1 MTNFVTSVDGT
12 QIAYTKQ
19 GVGSPL
25 ILIDGAFCHRTFGAN
40 VKLPQYLTDHFEVYT
55 YDRRERGESGNTQP
69 YKVEREFEDLQAI
82 LNEIGEPPF
91 VYGISSGAA
100 LALEAVKHGLV
111 FKKLIVFEA
120 PYITD
125 NSRSPFPENYL
136 MNIQKLIKEKRY
148 AETVKYF
155 MKTGVGL
162 PSFVVW
168 IMGMMPA
175 WKKMKQI
182 APTLEYDTL
191 MLRDYGLGNPLKQE
205 DWEAVKIP
213 VLVISGSKSEQWS
226 QNAMKQLAEVLSGG
240 KHTDLVGQNHLV
252 NPKVLAPHLIKFFKN
267 E

>member
-1 MTNFVTSVDGT
+1 MSSFVTSPDGT
-12 QIAYTKQ
+12 QIAYTKK

-40 VKLPQYLTDHFEVYT
+40 VKLPQYLTDLFEVFT
-55 YDRRERGESGNTQP
+55 YDRRGRGESGNTKP
-69 YKVEREFEDLQAI
+69 FKVEREFEDLQAI
-82 LNEIGEPPF
+82 INRIGEPPF

-100 LALEAVKHGLV
+100 LALEAAKHGMK
-111 FKKLIVFEA
+111 FKKLVVFEA

-136 MNIQKLIKEKRY
+136 TNIQNLIEEKRY

-155 MKTGVGL
+155 MKTGIGL

-168 IMGMMPA
+168 LMQMMPA
-175 WKKMKQI
+175 WRKMKQI

-191 MLRDYGLGNPLKQE
+191 MLRDYGSGKSLNKN
-205 DWEAVKIP
+205 DWEAIQIP
-213 VLVISGSKSEQWS
+213 VLVISGTKSEQWS
-226 QNAMKQLAEVLSGG
+226 KNAMKQLAEVLPNG
-240 KHTDLVGQNHLV
+240 KHLDLVGQNHLV
-252 NPKVLAPHLIKFFKN
+252 NPKVLAPHLIKFLKN

>member
-1 MTNFVTSVDGT
+1 MTNFVTSQDGT
-12 QIAYTKQ
+12 QIAYTIK

-25 ILIDGAFCHRTFGAN
+25 ILIDGAFCYRKFGAN
-40 VKLPQYLTDHFEVYT
+40 IKLSQYLTDHFEVYT
-55 YDRRERGESGNTQP
+55 YDRRGRGESGNTQN
-69 YKVEREFEDLQAI
+69 YKVEREFEDLKAI
-82 LNEIGEPPF
+82 TNEIGEPPF

-100 LALEAVKHGLV
+100 LALEAAKHGIK
-111 FKKLIVFEA
+111 FKKLAVFEA

-136 MNIQKLIKEKRY
+136 ANIQKLIKEKRY

-155 MKTGVGL
+155 MKTGIGL

-168 IMGMMPA
+168 MMQIMPA

-191 MLRDYGLGNPLKQE
+191 MLRDYGSGKSLNKN
-205 DWEAVKIP
+205 DWESIQIP
-213 VLVISGSKSEQWS
+213 VLVISGTKSAQWS
-226 QNAMKQLAEVLSGG
+226 QNAMKQLAGVLPKG
-240 KHTDLVGQNHLV
+240 KHLELIGQNHLV
-252 NPKVLAPHLIKFFKN
+252 NPKVLAPYLIKFFKN